1 MYIPGTCGT
10 CVQAVRVV
18 PGTTLIRHVDYT
30 CSKIKFTDKTHLSY
44 FEKNILPQE

>member
-30 CSKIKFTDKTHLSY
+30 CSNPLLIFFIK
-44 FEKNILPQE
+44 